1 MSLHI
6 GIISPEYPHPK
17 VNSTCA
23 GIGTANKNLIDGL
36 IYEGYKVS
44 LFLYSQDSTFSIEEG
59 NLKIYSIKKRK
70 FKFFSFFLFRIDLN
84 KYINNIIIKE
94 NIDIVEAADW
104 TGITA
109 FMRFRVPLIIRLHG
123 SDTFFCNLEKRKHKF
138 KNYIFEKLALINSE
152 AIIGVSNYVL
162 KKSFN
167 LFNLNKPSIVIPNGL
182 FIDTFKKEK
191 NTKFS
196 CGSILYYGSIIR
208 KKGVLDLAL
217 IFNEV
222 VKINPNAILT
232 ILGRDI
238 VDNKTEISTLKLF
251 KEKLSNEASNNFIY
265 GGIVPYKKIS
275 KYILKSQVCV
285 FPSLAESFGMVSI
298 EAMLLNKAI
307 VNTNYPWAKEIIIN
321 ESMGLTADPK
331 NHLDY
336 ANKINKLLEN
346 PSMCLEMGI
355 RANKHIVD
363 NYNMSLLT
371 KLNIN
376 FYKEIINE
384 F

>member
-1 MSLHI
+1 MHI
-6 GIISPEYPHPK
+6 GFITSEYPHSK
-17 VNSTCA
+17 VNTTCA

-36 IYEGYKVS
+36 IDQGQKVS
-44 LFLYSQDSTFSIEEG
+44 LFLYSQDSTFNIDEG
-59 NLKIYSIKKRK
+59 NLKVYSIKKRK
-70 FKFFSFFLFRIDLN
+70 FKFFSFFLNSIYLN
-84 KYINNIIIKE
+84 KYINNIINKE

-109 FMRFRVPLIIRLHG
+109 FMKFRVPLVVRLHG
-123 SDTFFCNLEKRKHKF
+123 SDTFFCNLEKRKQKF
-138 KNYIFEKLALINSE
+138 KSYIFEKLALINSD
-152 AIIGVSNYVL
+152 AIIGVSSFVL
-162 KKSFN
+162 KKTLD
-167 LFNLNKPSIVIPNGL
+167 LFNLNKPSVVITNGL
-182 FIDTFKKEK
+182 FIDNFKNKK

-196 CGSILYYGSIIR
+196 YGSILYYGSIIR

-232 ILGRDI
+232 IIGRDV

-251 KEKLSNEASNNFIY
+251 KEKLSTEASSHFIY
-265 GGIVPYKKIS
+265 KGVVPYKKIS
-275 KYILKSQVCV
+275 KYIIKSQVCV
-285 FPSLAESFGMVSI
+285 FPSLAESFGMVTI

-307 VNTNYPWAKEIIIN
+307 VNTNYPWAKEIILN
-321 ESMGLTADPK
+321 ESIGLTADPK

-346 PSMCLEMGI
+346 PSMCIEMGVK
-355 RANKHIVD
+355 ANKYIVD

-376 FYKEIINE
+376 FYNKIINE

>member
-1 MSLHI
+1 MHI
-6 GIISPEYPHPK
+6 AFITSEYPHSK
-17 VNSTCA
+17 VNTTYA

-36 IYEGYKVS
+36 IDQGQKVS
-44 LFLYSQDSTFSIEEG
+44 LFLYSQDSTFNIDEG
-59 NLKIYSIKKRK
+59 NLKVYSIKKRK
-70 FKFFSFFLFRIDLN
+70 FKFFSFFLHSIYLN
-84 KYINNIIIKE
+84 KYINNIINKE
-94 NIDIVEAADW
+94 NVDIVEAADW

-109 FMRFRVPLIIRLHG
+109 FMKFRVPLVVRLHG
-123 SDTFFCNLEKRKHKF
+123 SDTFFCNLEKRKQKF
-138 KNYIFEKLALINSE
+138 KNYIFEKLALINSD
-152 AIIGVSNYVL
+152 AIIGVSSFVL
-162 KKSFN
+162 KKTLD
-167 LFNLNKPSIVIPNGL
+167 LFNLNKPSVVIPNGL
-182 FIDTFKKEK
+182 FIDTFKNKK

-196 CGSILYYGSIIR
+196 YGSILYYGSIIR

-232 ILGRDI
+232 IIGRDV

-251 KEKLSNEASNNFIY
+251 KEKLSTEASSHFIY
-265 GGIVPYKKIS
+265 GGVVPYKKIS
-275 KYILKSQVCV
+275 KYIIKSQVCV
-285 FPSLAESFGMVSI
+285 FPSLAESFGMVTI

-307 VNTNYPWAKEIIIN
+307 VNTNYPWAKEIILN
-321 ESMGLTADPK
+321 ESIGLTADPK

-346 PSMCLEMGI
+346 PSMCLEMGVK
-355 RANKHIVD
+355 ANKYIVD

-376 FYKEIINE
+376 FYNKIINE